1 MNSENIQILAASI
14 KIVCSSIR
22 GKYQGID
29 KAILARQLGQTTDLP
44 DVRNR
49 LRETGNEHEGQTEF
63 LPLLGESSLL
73 SEFVGTYGLI
83 SDIMGCASLR
93 SSICNLPL
101 LKFIPRQPFENHG
114 RLRRR
119 DFAYRAIANLFGP
132 REGLNLS

>member
-1 MNSENIQILAASI
+1 VNSENIQILAASI
-14 KIVCSSIR
+14 KTVCSRIR
-22 GKYQGID
+22 EKYQGID
-29 KAILARQLGQTTDLP
+29 KTSLARQLEQTTEIP